1 MILSGVNDSAN
12 ERLSPLVNAL
22 KKFILL
28 SAISTFIVGCSSNSG
43 QFVDSGS
50 LLLAEPE
57 PISQRIQMVIA
68 RYTHIL
74 YRADLET
81 AERAELLFQ
90 RGNAYD
96 AIGLKSLA
104 VIDYNEAV
112 RLKPD
117 LAEAHNSIG
126 VHHIQTGN
134 FLQAYE
140 SFDATL
146 EINPDYNFALLN
158 RGVALY
164 YGGRS
169 TLAATDTKAFWTL
182 EKSDPYRLLW
192 LYITEAKNDPIAAL
206 QALGERKQY
215 VTDDTWASVLIEF
228 YLDEVNETKVI
239 AKLLEN
245 VTSQTELNNRLCEA
259 YFYIGKYH
267 LARGNN
273 FIARNY
279 FKLSLSTNVHEFV
292 EHKYSRVELG
302 NLRRQ
307 QLQ

>member
-1 MILSGVNDSAN
+1 MA
-12 ERLSPLVNAL
+12 
-22 KKFILL
+22 
-28 SAISTFIVGCSSNSG
+28 CSSSPG
-43 QFVDSGS
+43 RFIDSGS

-57 PISQRIQMVIA
+57 PTSQRIQMVIA

-74 YRADLET
+74 YKADLET

-169 TLAATDTKAFWTL
+169 SLAVSDTKAFWDL
-182 EKSDPYRLLW
+182 EKSDPYRVLW
-192 LYITEAKNDPIAAL
+192 LYITESKNDPIAAL
-206 QALGERKQY
+206 EALRERKVY
-215 VTDDTWASVLIEF
+215 VTDDTWAKVLIEF
-228 YLDEVNETKVI
+228 YLDELNEAQVI
-239 AKLLEN
+239 ARLLED
-245 VTSQTELNNRLCEA
+245 VSSQSELNNRLCEA

-267 LARGNN
+267 LARGNDL
-273 FIARNY
+273 IARNY

-292 EHKYSRVELG
+292 EHKYSRVELS

>member
-1 MILSGVNDSAN
+1 MHSGLVLS
-12 ERLSPLVNAL
+12 L
-22 KKFILL
+22 KKLTLL
-28 SAISTFIVGCSSNSG
+28 CVTVLSIAACSSNTG
-43 QFVDSGS
+43 RFVDSGS

-57 PISQRIQMVIA
+57 PTSQRIQMVIA

-74 YRADLET
+74 YKADLENT
-81 AERAELLFQ
+81 ERAELLFQ

-146 EINPDYNFALLN
+146 EINPDYNFAILN

-169 TLAATDTKAFWTL
+169 ELAATDTKAFWHL

-192 LYITEAKNDPIAAL
+192 LYITEVQNDPIAAL
-206 QALGERKQY
+206 QLLRERRQF
-215 VTDDTWASVLIEF
+215 VSDDVWARVLIEF
-228 YLDEVNETKVI
+228 YLDEVNEAEVI
-239 AKLLEN
+239 AKLLEDVN
-245 VTSQTELNNRLCEA
+245 SQTELNNRLCEA

-267 LARGNN
+267 LARGND

-279 FKLSLSTNVHEFV
+279 FKLSLSTNVYEFV
-292 EHKYSRVELG
+292 EHKYSRVELS